1 MKIEKSLSVPT
12 SVDELW
18 DLLMDIPRVGSCF
31 PGVVQVTSLDDGR
44 YQGNMRIRVGPVS
57 LNLAGTISLIEQ
69 DWERLRA
76 SLRVEGSDRRL
87 GASVNGTVSME
98 LTQLS
103 PRETELAIVTDV
115 SFLGKLGELGQ
126 PVLRRKVDS
135 VVQGFAKNLLREVTS
150 P

>member
-18 DLLMDIPRVGSCF
+18 DLLMDIPRVGRCF
-31 PGVVQVTSLDDGR
+31 PGVGQVTSLDDR
-44 YQGNMRIRVGPVS
+44 SFQGEMQIRVGPVS
-57 LNLAGTISLIEQ
+57 LNMAGTISLIEQ
-69 DWERLRA
+69 DRELRRA

-87 GASVNGTVSME
+87 GASVQGTVSME
-98 LTQLS
+98 LKEVS
-103 PRETELAIVTDV
+103 PQETELLVVPDV

-126 PVLRRKVDS
+126 PALRRKVDS
-135 VVQGFAKNLLREVTS
+135 VAQEFAKNLLGEVTT

>member
-12 SVDELW
+12 SLDELW

-31 PGVVQVTSLDDGR
+31 PGVGQVTSLDDGR

-69 DWERLRA
+69 DWERRLA

-98 LTQLS
+98 LKQLS
-103 PRETELAIVTDV
+103 PRETELAVVTDV

-126 PVLRRKVDS
+126 PVLRRKVDE
-135 VVQGFAKNLLREVTS
+135 VVQEFAKNLLREVTS